1 MLNVKRKR
9 FFNKIMIWEQ
19 PANSGGRAREL
30 HQSYIKPFGISCKFW
45 RIAIT
50 TNFINHPPYIGLPI
64 MLSGKWYLDNL
75 TTYFQ
80 GYGTLKSI
88 LFSILEILFLSLL
101 SLTKPIKML
110 RLWSHCW
117 DFIEMCFGSFI
128 GKLFIDL
135 KYFFYFT
142 LYKRIHPCFWWFK
155 CCPLEHLLFFHSD
168 PDKGT

>member
-1 MLNVKRKR
+1 MTR

-101 SLTKPIKML
+101 ILTKPIKML

-142 LYKRIHPCFWWFK
+142 LLYKRIHPCFSWFK